1 MFFSTLALCCPSTEG
16 TLFLMSR
23 FPGQRVQAHQGRAS
37 CSGQFREFCPFPP
50 LHSTHQNSAHLNP
63 SEYTFAFSMEPHSF
77 KNHSCY
83 MQSYQKSKSGE
94 NSRIPVQSFS
104 NSCMSVKRH
113 CLSRVGVRIYP
124 NPGGRD
130 NTDIS
135 VFPNLGNIDL
145 WSQIIL
151 SWG

>member
-63 SEYTFAFSMEPHSF
+63 SEYTCTFSMEPQLFQESLLLHAELSKVKVWGEF
-77 KNHSCY
+77 KD
-83 MQSYQKSKSGE
+83 
-94 NSRIPVQSFS
+94 PVQSFS

-135 VFPNLGNIDL
+135 VFPNLGNVDL
-145 WSQIIL
+145 
-151 SWG
+151 